1 MGDYIVAKKMS
12 TIALTGG
19 RAFLC
24 LLAPKRRI
32 EMIEAI
38 SKDEQFSRACRDI
51 DNVLALKRA
60 RLKEE
65 NKSSDTIEYRGHVLD
80 KDKLIEALLELFKR
94 KAEKLRGEAGY

>member
-1 MGDYIVAKKMS
+1 MADYIVAKKMS

-24 LLAPKRRI
+24 LLAIKRRF
-32 EMIEAI
+32 EMNEAI

-60 RLKEE
+60 RMREGNE
-65 NKSSDTIEYRGHVLD
+65 SSATIEYEGHVLD
-80 KDKLIEALLELFKR
+80 KDKLIEAVLELFTR
-94 KAEKLRGEAGY
+94 KAKKLQKEAGY